1 MIISYARS
9 RIGIQQFAKEL
20 RRMTIDPPM
29 ILFGQHNLVNHLIVI
44 IDDADIIH

>member
-9 RIGIQQFAKEL
+9 RIGIQQFAKDL

-29 ILFGQHNLVNHLIVI
+29 ILFGQHNLVNHLIII